1 MSTDTIISTKDVTVN
16 YGDFQAL
23 KGITMEIGRGE
34 IVVIMGPSGSGKST
48 FIRTLNRLQ
57 PQTTG
62 QIVIDGITV
71 DEKTSITDLG
81 VLRTDV
87 GFVFQQFN
95 LYPHLTVKDN
105 ITMSPR
111 KVKGLSKEEADKVAF
126 ELLERV
132 GIPEQANKYPS
143 MLSGGQQQ
151 RVAIARALA
160 MDPKIMLFDEPTSA
174 LDPEMIKEVLDVM
187 IDLAKRD
194 ITMIVVTH
202 EVGFAVEVADRAILF
217 DEGMLLEEGPPEILF
232 RKPKHKRAKAFI
244 ESCISQMQK
253 DMQIKMEKARSASEA
268 KSDFLAKISHE
279 LRTPLNA
286 IIGYSEMLMEDA
298 SDDGLDAFVEDLDKI
313 HSSGTHLLTL
323 INDLLDISKIEAGK
337 MELHLEDFKLKDMI
351 SLIEA
356 TTKPL
361 LDKNSNKFVVKIDES
376 IETMKNDETK
386 LKQVLLNMIS
396 NSSKFTKEGKVSL
409 IISEEAKNRIKF
421 EISDTGIGMTENQLE
436 NVFEEFTQAETS
448 TSKDYGGTG
457 LGLPICKKLTE
468 LMGGK
473 IEVQSKIGEG
483 TTFSITVPKTIEVKS

>member
-23 KGITMEIGRGE
+23 KGITIDVERGE

-62 QIVIDGITV
+62 QIVIDGIAL
-71 DEKTSITDLG
+71 DEKTTISDLG
-81 VLRTDV
+81 ALRTDV

-95 LYPHLTVKDN
+95 LYPHLTVLDN
-105 ITMSPR
+105 ITMSPK
-111 KVKGLSKEEADKVAF
+111 KVKGFSKEEADKLGL

-217 DEGMLLEEGPPEILF
+217 DEGMLLEEGPPEVLF
-232 RKPKHKRAKAFI
+232 KKPKHKRTKAFI

-253 DMQIKMEKARSASEA
+253 DMQIKMEKAKSASEA

-298 SDDGLDAFVEDLDKI
+298 SDEGLEDFVEDLDKI

-337 MELHLEDFKLKDMI
+337 MELHLEDFNLKDLV

-361 LDKNSNKFVVKIDES
+361 LEKNSNKFVVKIDKS
-376 IETMKNDETK
+376 IETMKSDETK

-396 NSSKFTKEGKVSL
+396 NSSKFTKEGTVSL
-409 IISEEAKNRIKF
+409 EISAESKNRVKF
-421 EISDTGIGMTENQLE
+421 ELSDTGIGMTEDQLK

-457 LGLPICKKLTE
+457 LGLPICKKITE

-473 IEVQSKIGEG
+473 IKVKSKIGEG
-483 TTFSITVPKTIEVKS
+483 TTFSIIVPKTIKEKA

>member
-1 MSTDTIISTKDVTVN
+1 MSTDAIISTKDVTVN

-23 KGITMEIGRGE
+23 KGITMEVERGE

-57 PQTTG
+57 PQTAG

-71 DEKTSITDLG
+71 DERTSISNLG
-81 VLRTDV
+81 ALRTDI

-95 LYPHLTVKDN
+95 LYPHLTIIDN

-111 KVKGLSKEEADKVAF
+111 RVKGMSREEANKLAL

-187 IDLAKRD
+187 IDLAKHD

-202 EVGFAVEVADRAILF
+202 EMGFAVEVADRAILF
-217 DEGMLLEEGPPEILF
+217 DEGRLLEEGPPKVLF
-232 RKPKHKRAKAFI
+232 RKPKHKRAKVFI

-298 SDDGLDAFVEDLDKI
+298 GDDGLDSFVEDLDKI
-313 HSSGTHLLTL
+313 RSSGTHLLTL

-337 MELHLEDFKLKDMI
+337 MDLHLEDFKLKDLI
-351 SLIEA
+351 SSIED

-361 LDKNSNKFVVKIDES
+361 VEKNGNKLVVEIDKSLVTI
-376 IETMKNDETK
+376 KNDETK

-396 NSSKFTKEGKVSL
+396 NSSKFTKKGKVTL
-409 IISEEAKNRIKF
+409 KISEETRDRVKF
-421 EISDTGIGMTENQLE
+421 ELSDTGIGMTEDQLK
-436 NVFEEFTQAETS
+436 NVFEEFAQAETS

-457 LGLPICKKLTE
+457 LGLPICKKITE

-483 TTFSITVPKTIEVKS
+483 TTFSIIVPKKIEEKA